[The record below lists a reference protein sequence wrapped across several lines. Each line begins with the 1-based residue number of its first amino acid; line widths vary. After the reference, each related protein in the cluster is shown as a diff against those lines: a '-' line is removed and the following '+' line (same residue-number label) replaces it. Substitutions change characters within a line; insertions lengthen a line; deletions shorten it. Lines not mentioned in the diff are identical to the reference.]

1 MSCRCSWSF
10 SFIVV
15 RNRRNAISEEKNIIS
30 DKEKLSNILG
40 IEFND
45 RIIIKRIESNYTED
59 YYTHLFLYVQVDN
72 KYANQISYFRDNG
85 YNGFKEYYANYEKTF
100 YENLDDPNLAGHKIM
115 HDNSVFPS
123 GVDINLLPKARG
135 VEGHCVLVFG
145 IDGSEDETYK
155 EFLVW
160 ALIPAKLE
168 IKLQPV

>member
-1 MSCRCSWSF
+1 EKREFIREGRNEENDICNISHMSCRCSWSF

-85 YNGFKEYYANYEKTF
+85 YNGFKEYYANYE
-100 YENLDDPNLAGHKIM
+100 
-115 HDNSVFPS
+115 
-123 GVDINLLPKARG
+123 
-135 VEGHCVLVFG
+135 
-145 IDGSEDETYK
+145 
-155 EFLVW
+155 
-160 ALIPAKLE
+160 
-168 IKLQPV
+168 